1 MGFKGIWEGFWRGF
15 GAALGELWR
24 LLGHFTPI
32 FWLQNASILKNNFVF
47 PFLKLLD
54 SILGRFGRVW
64 EGSGEDLGRFWEA
77 FG

>member
-1 MGFKGIWEGFWRGF
+1 MGFGRIWEGFWRGF

-24 LLGHFTPI
+24 LLGHFKPI
-32 FWLQNASILKNNFVF
+32 FWLQNTSILKNNVVF
-47 PFLKLLD
+47 PFLRLLD

-64 EGSGEDLGRFWEA
+64 EGSGEDLGRFWGV